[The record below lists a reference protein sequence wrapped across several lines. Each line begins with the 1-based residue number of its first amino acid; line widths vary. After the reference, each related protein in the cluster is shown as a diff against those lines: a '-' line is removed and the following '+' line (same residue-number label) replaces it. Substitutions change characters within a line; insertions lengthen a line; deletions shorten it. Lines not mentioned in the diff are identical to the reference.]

1 VVRLAAASLA
11 FFLGL
16 AHGQNA
22 IQQYLVSLRLGD
34 NLDQIKMIYPPTQDW
49 PKFREPGGRVVRI
62 NIERGYSKWFP
73 PGVATLRLGM
83 RRGRLVHMQ
92 VIHDRDESRRKPLEQ
107 LVLDLA
113 LVYGE
118 PRRSGEAYFWADGS
132 RILAA
137 SNAEIATGR
146 EEEVEVRTSLE
157 LMDEDYYPP
166 LR

>member
-1 VVRLAAASLA
+1 MMRLAAAILA
-11 FFLGL
+11 LFLGS
-16 AHGQNA
+16 ARAQTA

-34 NLDQIKMIYPPTQDW
+34 TLEQIKMIYPPTQEW

-92 VIHDRDESRRKPLEQ
+92 LIHDRDESKRKPLEQ

-132 RILAA
+132 RILAV
-137 SNAEIATGR
+137 SNEELPTGR
-146 EEEVEVRTSLE
+146 EEEREVRTSLE

-166 LR
+166 LQ